1 MSDVIKNGTPTG
13 IAVRLA
19 RRRLAASIGG
29 VLLASQLRPGSAQ
42 ANDYPSR
49 PIRIVPFGAAGGP
62 IDAIA
67 RSFGERLTQRWN
79 QPVLIDPKPGA
90 SGIIAVDFVAKA
102 PPDGYTILLTLSLTH
117 INNAII
123 QSKLPYDPVNDFQ
136 PLTQIGTGGP
146 MLIVP
151 STSPVSNMK
160 EFIAWGKA
168 RDRVTYGTW
177 GNGSTAHLFG
187 ELIKRNA
194 GVPMDHIAYKAEA
207 AAHVDM
213 FGGLLDCAWANP
225 ATARTHIR
233 AGKAKVL
240 GIAGSRR
247 VGTIPEVATFAEQ
260 GLDGFSLDSWVG
272 FYAPAR
278 VPQAVLDK
286 LVEALREIT
295 RTPEVSGRLL
305 DMGFEPRGNTP
316 AEFVASVRGDYSRW
330 EAIIKAAG
338 VTAQ

>member
-1 MSDVIKNGTPTG
+1 MTDAINNKSLVGS
-13 IAVRLA
+13 AVPWSRRRVVAAIGGSLLLLQLRLA
-19 RRRLAASIGG
+19 
-29 VLLASQLRPGSAQ
+29 SAQ
-42 ANDYPSR
+42 GNDYPSR

-67 RSFGERLTQRWN
+67 RTFGERLNQRWN

-117 INNAII
+117 INNAIV
-123 QSKLPYDPVNDFQ
+123 QTKLPYDPVNDFQ

-151 STSPVSNMK
+151 NSSPASNMK
-160 EFIAWGKA
+160 EFIAWGKG
-168 RDRVTYGTW
+168 RERVTYGTW
-177 GNGSTAHLFG
+177 GNGSSAHLFG

-213 FGGLLDCAWANP
+213 LGGLLDCAWANP
-225 ATARTHIR
+225 ATARTHMK

-240 GIAGSRR
+240 GITGSRR
-247 VGTIPEVATFAEQ
+247 VGTIPEVATFTEQ

-278 VPQAVLDK
+278 VPQPIVDK
-286 LVEALREIT
+286 LVEALRELT
-295 RTPEVSGRLL
+295 KSPEVSGKLL

-316 AEFVASVRGDYSRW
+316 AEFVASVRGDYPRW
-330 EAIIKAAG
+330 EALIKAAG

>member
-1 MSDVIKNGTPTG
+1 MIDAFNNRAPAKKIG
-13 IAVRLA
+13 RLA
-19 RRRLAASIGG
+19 RRRVATALGG
-29 VLLASQLRPGSAQ
+29 GLLLIPLRPIYAQ

-102 PPDGYTILLTLSLTH
+102 APDGYTILLTLSLTH
-117 INNAII
+117 INNAIVLT
-123 QSKLPYDPVNDFQ
+123 KLPYDPVNDFQ

-151 STSPVSNMK
+151 STSPASNMK

-225 ATARTHIR
+225 ATARTHVK

-240 GIAGSRR
+240 GITGSRR
-247 VGTIPEVATFAEQ
+247 VGTIPEVATFTEQ

-278 VPQAVLDK
+278 VPQPVLDK

-295 RTPEVSGRLL
+295 KTPEVSGKLL
-305 DMGFEPRGNTP
+305 DLGFEPRGNTP

-330 EAIIKAAG
+330 EAIIRAAG